1 MHCGIRDKCIVG
13 FVQQVYC
20 TSGKLQWN
28 FNQNTITSLKT
39 FQKLQWNFKTQ
50 AFSQNFIQAW
60 IYAFGWHHSWV
71 KATVLHDDV
80 MKWKHFPRYWPFVR
94 GIHRS
99 PVNSPHKSQWRWA
112 LMFSLICAWINGWL
126 NNREAGDLRR
136 HRAHY
141 NVTVLYQELMRF
153 QNPIKMGVTLEAG
166 FHWSD
171 YLVFGL
177 MLLVSLGI
185 GMYQAI
191 CGSKKTTHEYHLG
204 SRAMG
209 LVPVTMSL
217 VVSYISTI
225 TLIGYPAEMFA
236 FGVQYYWFTLGI
248 FLGILLSTFVCVP
261 LFYPLKLTSVNEV
274 WLTYHRPAKMAAVS
288 QSAFSSEF
296 SWMKNLVFWFEFHW
310 ILFLTIIQHWF
321 T

>member
-1 MHCGIRDKCIVG
+1 MSQGDCVACWRH
-13 FVQQVYC
+13 QME
-20 TSGKLQWN
+20 
-28 FNQNTITSLKT
+28 T
-39 FQKLQWNFKTQ
+39 F
-50 AFSQNFIQAW
+50 S
-60 IYAFGWHHSWV
+60 
-71 KATVLHDDV
+71 VLLAICA
-80 MKWKHFPRYWPFVR
+80 
-94 GIHRS
+94 GNS
-99 PVNSPHKSQWRWA
+99 PVTGEFSSQSQWRWV
-112 LMFSLICAWINGWL
+112 LMFSLICAWINGWV

-141 NVTVLYQELMRF
+141 NVTILYQELMRF
-153 QNPIKMGVTLEAG
+153 QNQIKMGVTLEAG

-185 GMYQAI
+185 GVYQAI

-217 VVSYISTI
+217 IVSYISTI

-310 ILFLTIIQHWF
+310 IYVPKGPTDNNPALVYTMAWRRIGDRPLSEPMLTRF
-321 T
+321 TDTHMRH